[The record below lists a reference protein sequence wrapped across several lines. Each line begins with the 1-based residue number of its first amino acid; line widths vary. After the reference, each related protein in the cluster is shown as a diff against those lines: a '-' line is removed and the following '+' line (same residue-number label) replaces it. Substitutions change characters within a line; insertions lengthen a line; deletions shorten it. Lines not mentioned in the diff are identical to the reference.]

1 MLEHWKIRVWFWS
14 RLELIFWHSRA
25 SIDQGFISPR
35 HIRLKVAAQ
44 RAPESCWT
52 ICIVSRDRVT
62 GVSSTMLCHNLF
74 APQMFPRFFTPVTE
88 SAFYFHLFAHWSV
101 WQPSCLHGYIH
112 ILVVETFF
120 KQKVAKRLRRA
131 LRRCHDLSTWNMH
144 FWKWSELVAKC
155 CTDIVCC

>member
-88 SAFYFHLFAHWSV
+88 SAFSFLCSLVCDILEYLFKSTAERV
-101 WQPSCLHGYIH
+101 QLGPIYLQYIS
-112 ILVVETFF
+112 LASQSF
-120 KQKVAKRLRRA
+120 RLP
-131 LRRCHDLSTWNMH
+131 C
-144 FWKWSELVAKC
+144 
-155 CTDIVCC
+155 